1 MPLEQQMPAFL
12 SVPALM
18 ANFSILPDSDRK
30 PKSAKFSSETFCLP
44 MMQLWLVKVT
54 TISITSSMAFWMP
67 VMTSAWPQPPAS
79 KKPKSRL
86 RVLAFPHLSSS
97 RTMHLKWSTALS
109 TLVVLSLAPPFWT
122 PEKERGLDSLQPTCL
137 SFRNILEK
145 PEAPKSHQNG
155 WLQSLHHQC
164 TESPGRTALR
174 TVLSQR
180 EEASPPY
187 TPSFA
192 RGVYGGLA
200 MYIKWTSAS
209 YSQAAL
215 VQGTSTRTKAGR
227 TTQAPFQG
235 CGEEGYARHWSS
247 DQFLGDSCQ
256 WKTNCTNALW
266 EGEKLL
272 HITVGA
278 RREHQ
283 KARALATPTDS
294 TYVCGSCRCICRS
307 RIGLQSHLRKCL
319 RNCAI
324 TNTC

>member
-1 MPLEQQMPAFL
+1 MPEVDNATTLQQLLGAIKDISSCKAPGSDGFWSDWQIWPLQDPVSYRLPSVALQSFFFWSLSTTTCTVLFELMQHVWGIQYSQQSQTRLCAGSQPSLEFSSQCSSKMPLEQQMPAFL

-18 ANFSILPDSDRK
+18 ANFSILPDSDGK

-155 WLQSLHHQC
+155 CLQSLHHQC
-164 TESPGRTALR
+164 AESPGRTALR
-174 TVLSQR
+174 TVLS
-180 EEASPPY
+180 
-187 TPSFA
+187 
-192 RGVYGGLA
+192 
-200 MYIKWTSAS
+200 
-209 YSQAAL
+209 
-215 VQGTSTRTKAGR
+215 
-227 TTQAPFQG
+227 
-235 CGEEGYARHWSS
+235 
-247 DQFLGDSCQ
+247 
-256 WKTNCTNALW
+256 
-266 EGEKLL
+266 
-272 HITVGA
+272 
-278 RREHQ
+278 
-283 KARALATPTDS
+283 
-294 TYVCGSCRCICRS
+294 
-307 RIGLQSHLRKCL
+307 
-319 RNCAI
+319 
-324 TNTC
+324 